1 MTPLLEKWDLYKHG
15 SNLLAVIREIN
26 SRFDADPPIPEKLVE
41 QMNQG
46 NDNLPLQKKQTVVIK
61 QEQVS
66 EDEEME
72 EPQSKSAEIKQELE
86 KLELESK
93 TFTSDIKEQL
103 KVLQ

>member
-1 MTPLLEKWDLYKHG
+1 
-15 SNLLAVIREIN
+15 
-26 SRFDADPPIPEKLVE
+26 
-41 QMNQG
+41 
-46 NDNLPLQKKQTVVIK
+46 VIK